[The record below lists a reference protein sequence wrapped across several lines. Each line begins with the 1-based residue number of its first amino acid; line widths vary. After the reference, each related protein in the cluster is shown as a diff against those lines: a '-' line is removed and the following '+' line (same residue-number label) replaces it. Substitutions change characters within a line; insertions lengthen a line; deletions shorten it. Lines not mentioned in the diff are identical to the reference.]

1 MLPKPGWG
9 VGSRS
14 RWRREKELNQV
25 AGESLR
31 RPGNAAGLMR
41 GVLQSRC
48 QPGSAVKH
56 YLEGLGMSSN
66 TEEEKLTSGDSIRG
80 HLPSAQPE
88 AEAWF

>member
-14 RWRREKELNQV
+14 RWRPEKELNQV
-25 AGESLR
+25 AGESP
-31 RPGNAAGLMR
+31 RPPGKAGGLMR
-41 GVLQSRC
+41 DVLQSRC

-56 YLEGLGMSSN
+56 YLEGLGVSSN
-66 TEEEKLTSGDSIRG
+66 NEEEKLTSGDPIRG
-80 HLPSAQPE
+80 HLTSGQPE